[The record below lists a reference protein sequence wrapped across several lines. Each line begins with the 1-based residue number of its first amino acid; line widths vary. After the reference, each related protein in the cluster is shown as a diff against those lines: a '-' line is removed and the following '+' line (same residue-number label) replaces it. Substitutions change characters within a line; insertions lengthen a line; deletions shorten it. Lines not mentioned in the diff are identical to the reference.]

1 MTEIVK
7 QSARALLFDSE
18 RRLVL
23 IKRTKPGQE
32 PYWVVVGGGMEPE
45 DANVETALRREV
57 FEELGGRIDQVRQ
70 VFLITDA
77 LPDGIGL
84 QHVFAARLI
93 SMYLAARTG
102 PEFTE
107 PGHGTYE
114 VVTVPAT
121 REGLASIRLLPLELA
136 EFAGVNLNGLQA
148 LAEVVKTRAPLTGEP
163 PWKR

>member
-7 QSARALLFDSE
+7 QSACALLFDSE

-23 IKRTKPGQE
+23 IKRTKLGQE

-121 REGLASIRLLPLELA
+121 REGLASIRLLPTELA
-136 EFAGVNLNGLQA
+136 EFARVNVNGLQA